1 MNDAVIVSKYLNHI
15 KYKNHLLEFI
25 EKDDGIPYDDKND
38 IIFKTDYFNKKF
50 FIDEDTDNIFKVEFT
65 NHLKNAF
72 KDYYYEKLNVQQI
85 WYQVYDTNNIHNWH
99 THSDCHFTNVYI
111 LKGNTKTEIKN
122 LKGDIINYDIEEG
135 YIITFPSY
143 LYHRS
148 PFHNSSDK
156 RIIIS
161 FNAVYD

>member
-85 WYQVYDTNNIHNWH
+85 
-99 THSDCHFTNVYI
+99 
-111 LKGNTKTEIKN
+111 
-122 LKGDIINYDIEEG
+122 
-135 YIITFPSY
+135 
-143 LYHRS
+143 
-148 PFHNSSDK
+148 
-156 RIIIS
+156 
-161 FNAVYD
+161 